1 MSTIIKE
8 LKNKNIISKTDSL
21 KDKAFDTLLDK
32 DLSNDIQV
40 IINGRL
46 YYSDI
51 NDGNM
56 LIEINNKE
64 VKAIDIVSEDGKYS
78 IIDDKVL
85 GALGISFEEGAD
97 KFYTRGYTLKNINNE
112 YVYFDYMD
120 IISRENN
127 IFDFTNNKNRKVKV
141 LGK

>member
-21 KDKAFDTLLDK
+21 KDKAFDTLLDR

-64 VKAIDIVSEDGKYS
+64 IKAIDIVSEDGKYS
-78 IIDDKVL
+78 IIDDKEL
-85 GALGISFEEGAD
+85 ESLGISFQEGAD
-97 KFYTRGYTLKNINNE
+97 TLFTRGYTLKSINNE
-112 YVYFDYMD
+112 YTYYNYMD
-120 IISRENN
+120 IIYRDNN

>member
-21 KDKAFDTLLDK
+21 KDKAFDTLLDR

-64 VKAIDIVSEDGKYS
+64 IKAIDIVSEDGKYS
-78 IIDDKVL
+78 IIDDKEL
-85 GALGISFEEGAD
+85 GALVISFEEGAD

>member
-21 KDKAFDTLLDK
+21 KDKAFNILLDK
-32 DLSNDIQV
+32 DLSNDIHV

-51 NDGNM
+51 NDGNV
-56 LIEINNKE
+56 LIEIDNNE
-64 VKAIDIVSEDGKYS
+64 IEAVDIVSKEGKYS
-78 IIDDKVL
+78 IIDDKEL
-85 GALGISFEEGAD
+85 GALGISFQEGAD
-97 KFYTRGYTLKNINNE
+97 TLYTRGYTLRGINNE
-112 YVYFDYMD
+112 YTYYNYMD
-120 IISRENN
+120 IIYRNNN
-127 IFDFTNNKNRKVKV
+127 IFNFTNNKNRKVKV